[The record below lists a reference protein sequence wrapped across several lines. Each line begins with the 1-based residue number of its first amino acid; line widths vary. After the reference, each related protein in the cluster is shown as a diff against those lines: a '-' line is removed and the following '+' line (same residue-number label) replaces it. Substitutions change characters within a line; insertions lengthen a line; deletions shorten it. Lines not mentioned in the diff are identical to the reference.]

1 MYNYGTA
8 APCTGCANTG
18 SNGLR
23 VPQRNFPLYFGA
35 TEAPPETLTE
45 KAKRIL
51 GEKNETLGVTNGTI
65 LGVAAAAG
73 LLYYGYTK
81 RWF

>member
-1 MYNYGTA
+1 MYNYGTT
-8 APCTGCANTG
+8 APCTGCASTG

-23 VPQRNFPLYFGA
+23 THGGFPLYFGA
-35 TEAPPETLTE
+35 EAPPETLTE

-65 LGVAAAAG
+65 LGVAAAVG
-73 LLYYGYTK
+73 LLYYGHTK